1 MMHSPNWLEEPKGT
15 TFCSDKKQNI
25 KEVCNNNLEIQT
37 RIRCIPPK
45 NIPTNQ
51 NVQEDHV
58 IHGEIKEIYI
68 HASGRFIINNDKGN
82 FAALRLIIKKKTFIH
97 AISHLSTYPIY
108 S

>member
-1 MMHSPNWLEEPKGT
+1 M
-15 TFCSDKKQNI
+15 
-25 KEVCNNNLEIQT
+25 
-37 RIRCIPPK
+37 PPK
-45 NIPTNQ
+45 NILANH

-97 AISHLSTYPIY
+97 VFISFVYISNL
-108 S
+108 